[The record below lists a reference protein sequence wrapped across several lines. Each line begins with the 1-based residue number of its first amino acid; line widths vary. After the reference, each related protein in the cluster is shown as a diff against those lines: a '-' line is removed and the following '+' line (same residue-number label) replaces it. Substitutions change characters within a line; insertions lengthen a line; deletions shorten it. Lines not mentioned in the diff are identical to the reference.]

1 MAANVRSH
9 CQRMR
14 APVKRCP
21 TPARTRRRAL
31 MGQRTRA
38 GIEQRL
44 TDRVR
49 SLTSVTMTGS
59 CSRSSRLT
67 RQMLPAETHASP
79 PLPTMTCSSV
89 SSMNRLPA
97 ARCHRVG
104 DFRYFGER
112 SYGRSRGRTFP
123 PTAART
129 DACYGRP
136 SRQEFP
142 DRQRQYCYGCSV
154 YRLSP
159 GLYPETLS
167 WALKDVLKIV
177 DIP

>member
-97 ARCHRVG
+97 ARAVTGWAIFDTLANGLTGVLEVELFHR
-104 DFRYFGER
+104 RRRELMR
-112 SYGRSRGRTFP
+112 AM
-123 PTAART
+123 AARAGKNFRI
-129 DACYGRP
+129 DNVSIAMVVRYIG
-136 SRQEFP
+136 F
-142 DRQRQYCYGCSV
+142 
-154 YRLSP
+154 RLGYTRKHYP
-159 GLYPETLS
+159 GPLRTC
-167 WALKDVLKIV
+167 
-177 DIP
+177 